1 MASSLHLSTDQQFL
15 TLHLTHLTTIVSVR
29 VAEGLLALWN
39 EIVPKVTFFV
49 LIQKGITIF
58 SSIFLSGL
66 VAACDDGH
74 LRVWKIPD
82 EGLLSPTND
91 PELDF
96 PAHSDKIQMVKF
108 HPLAKDVLLTVAF
121 DKSVKIWNLNDIS
134 EPAIELNVR
143 LIFKCHS

>member
-1 MASSLHLSTDQQFL
+1 M
-15 TLHLTHLTTIVSVR
+15 
-29 VAEGLLALWN
+29 
-39 EIVPKVTFFV
+39 TFFV
-49 LIQKGITIF
+49 LIQKVITIL

-96 PAHSDKIQMVKF
+96 SAHSDKIQMVKF

-121 DKSVKIWNLNDIS
+121 DKSVKIWNLNDTS

-143 LIFKCHS
+143 LIFNCHS

>member
-1 MASSLHLSTDQQFL
+1 MTF
-15 TLHLTHLTTIVSVR
+15 V
-29 VAEGLLALWN
+29 N
-39 EIVPKVTFFV
+39 PKRDNYLKFY
-49 LIQKGITIF
+49 F
-58 SSIFLSGL
+58 SLSGL

-143 LIFKCHS
+143 LTRIMVSKGT